1 MKTRYIGNFL
11 KVSALGL
18 GCMGMTHAYGAPISS
33 GQIRNLISKA
43 IDLGYTF
50 FDTAEIY
57 GTASNPHLNEEELGH
72 ALAPYRDRIVI
83 GTKFGIHFDMSSSS
97 VNKPLIPDA
106 REVVIRKSVD
116 ESLKRLRTDHI
127 DIYYQHR
134 QDPNVPVEEVA
145 EVMSSLIKE
154 GKILSWGLSEV
165 DAETIR
171 RAHSICPVS
180 AVQNRYSMM
189 ARHYESVFSTL
200 EELNIALVA
209 FSPMANGV
217 LSGAYSAKSQ
227 FDKNTDYRSSMPQF
241 TEESMK
247 ANRPLFS
254 LLNDFANRKNATMG
268 QISLAWMLC
277 KKPWIIPI
285 PGTTKVERLE
295 ENAKASEIILSDSEV
310 SAIDKA
316 LSDMKMSAVFGGSK
330 IKS

>member
-11 KVSALGL
+11 KVSSLGL

-83 GTKFGIHFDMSSSS
+83 GTKFGIHFDMNSSL

-106 REVVIRKSVD
+106 RKDTILKSID
-116 ESLKRLRTDHI
+116 ASLKRLRTDHI

-134 QDPNVPVEEVA
+134 QDPHIPVEEVA
-145 EVMSSLIKE
+145 MVMEALIKD

-171 RAHSICPVS
+171 RAHAVCPVS

-217 LSGAYSAKSQ
+217 LSGAYNANSQ

-247 ANRPLFS
+247 ANRTLFS
-254 LLNDFANRKNATMG
+254 LLNDCANRKNATMG

-285 PGTTKVERLE
+285 PGTTKVERLK
-295 ENAKASEIILSDSEV
+295 ENAKADEICLSNAEV

-316 LSDMKMSAVFGGSK
+316 LSEMKMSAVFGGSK
-330 IKS
+330 IIS